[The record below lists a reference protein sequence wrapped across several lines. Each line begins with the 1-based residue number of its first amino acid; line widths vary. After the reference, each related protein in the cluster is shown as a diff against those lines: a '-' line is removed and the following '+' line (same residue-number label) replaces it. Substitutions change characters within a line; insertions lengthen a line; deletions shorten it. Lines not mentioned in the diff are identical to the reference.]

1 MARVAQLVEHQIVDL
16 RVAGSCP
23 VSCPKSNRQAES
35 PAVFCFSGVG
45 MTDKALQEQ
54 YLRRILNSKVYD
66 VAIESPLDE
75 AVALSRKLGNRFLLK
90 REDLQGVHSFKIRG
104 AYNKMSQLPRAALEK
119 GVLAASAGNHAQ
131 GVALSAKRLGCKA
144 TIVMP
149 VTTPEI
155 KIASVRSHG
164 ASIVLSGDSYS
175 DAAATAARL
184 VKEKDYTFIP
194 PYDDPEVIAGQGTV
208 AMEILRQRPDNLDA
222 VFVPIGGGGFAAGVA
237 VYVKAVR
244 PSVKVYGVE
253 PVDSDCMDRSIKAR
267 RRVEMSEVG
276 LFADGVAVKKPGKIT
291 FDLCRR
297 FLDGIVRVSTDE
309 TCAAIK
315 DIFEATRAIC
325 EPAGALALAAAKQLA
340 AKTGAKGETYACIIS
355 GANMNFDRIRFV
367 SEQTEIGERR
377 EAILE
382 CRIPEV
388 RGAFKNFI
396 RKIGKRNVTEFNY
409 RYFDPDRAYV
419 FVGLSVSDREE
430 TRRIVEQLTAAK
442 IGTIDLSDD
451 ELAKEHIRHMVGGHT
466 RGLHDEVVYSVE
478 FPERPGALM
487 DFLEAISG
495 RWNIT
500 LFHYRNHG
508 ADYGKVLVGLQVPSA
523 ERKAFNTALDELGFV
538 YRDVSRNPAY
548 RLFLGNRD

>member
-1 MARVAQLVEHQIVDL
+1 
-16 RVAGSCP
+16 
-23 VSCPKSNRQAES
+23 
-35 PAVFCFSGVG
+35 
-45 MTDKALQEQ
+45 MTDKALQEL
-54 YLRRILNSKVYD
+54 YLRKVLNSKVYD
-66 VAIESPLDE
+66 VAIESPLEE
-75 AVALSRKLGNRFLLK
+75 ATALSSKLGCHFLLK
-90 REDLQGVHSFKIRG
+90 REDLQSVHSFKIRG
-104 AYNKMSQLPRAALEK
+104 AYNKMAQLPRAALEK

-131 GVALSAKRLGCKA
+131 GVALSARRLGCKA

-155 KIASVRSHG
+155 KIASVKSLG

-175 DAAATAARL
+175 DAAAEAARL
-184 VKEKDYTFIP
+184 VKEKAYTFIP
-194 PYDDPEVIAGQGTV
+194 PYDDPDVIAGQGSV

-237 VYVKAVR
+237 VYIKAVR

-253 PVDSDCMDRSIKAR
+253 PVDSDCMDRSIKAGKR
-267 RRVEMSEVG
+267 IEMSEVG

-297 FLDGIVRVSTDE
+297 FLDGIIRVSTDE

-325 EPAGALALAAAKQLA
+325 EPAGALALAAAKKLA
-340 AKTGAKGETYACIIS
+340 QEKGAKDETYACIIS

-367 SEQTEIGERR
+367 SEQTEIGEKR

-388 RGAFKNFI
+388 RGAFKTFI

-409 RYFDPDRAYV
+409 RYFDPEMAYI
-419 FVGLSVSDREE
+419 FVGLSVADRQE
-430 TRRIVEQLTAAK
+430 TKQIVSQLTSAK
-442 IGTIDLSDD
+442 IGTIDLSED

-466 RGLHDEVVYSVE
+466 RNIHDEVVYTFE
-478 FPERPGALM
+478 FPERPGALA

-495 RWNIT
+495 HWNIT

-508 ADYGKVLVGLQVPSA
+508 ADHGKVLVGLQVPRK
-523 ERKAFNTALDELGFV
+523 ERSDFTRTIRALGYVFK
-538 YRDVSRNPAY
+538 DVSSNPAY
-548 RLFLGNRD
+548 RLFLGNQD

>member
-1 MARVAQLVEHQIVDL
+1 
-16 RVAGSCP
+16 
-23 VSCPKSNRQAES
+23 
-35 PAVFCFSGVG
+35 
-45 MTDKALQEQ
+45 MTDKSLQEQ

-66 VAIESPLDE
+66 VAIESPLDQ
-75 AVALSRKLGNRFLLK
+75 AAALSRKLGNTFLLK
-90 REDLQGVHSFKIRG
+90 REDLQEVHSFKIRG
-104 AYNKMSQLPRAALEK
+104 AYNKMAQLPRAALEK

-131 GVALSAKRLGCKA
+131 GVALSARQLGCKA

-149 VTTPEI
+149 ITTPEI
-155 KIASVRSHG
+155 KISSVRSYG
-164 ASIVLSGDSYS
+164 ASIVLAGDSYS
-175 DAAATAARL
+175 DAAAEAARL

-208 AMEILRQRPDNLDA
+208 AMEILRQRPGDLDA
-222 VFVPIGGGGFAAGVA
+222 IFVPIGGGGFAAGVA

-267 RRVEMSEVG
+267 RRVELAEVG
-276 LFADGVAVKKPGKIT
+276 LFADGVAVKKPGRIT

-325 EPAGALALAAAKQLA
+325 EPAGALALAAAKKYAVQ
-340 AKTGAKGETYACIIS
+340 KGTHGETYACIIS

-388 RGAFKNFI
+388 RGAFKSFI

-419 FVGLSVSDREE
+419 FVGLSVSDRSE
-430 TRRIVEQLTAAK
+430 TKRIVDQLTAAK
-442 IGTIDLSDD
+442 IGTIDLSED

-466 RGLHDEVVYSVE
+466 RGIHDEVVYTFE

-487 DFLEAISG
+487 DFLEKISN

-508 ADYGKVLVGLQVPSA
+508 ADHGKVLVGLQVPRP
-523 ERKAFNTALDELGFV
+523 ERADLTKALRELGYVFK
-538 YRDVSRNPAY
+538 DVSRNPAY

>member
-1 MARVAQLVEHQIVDL
+1 M
-16 RVAGSCP
+16 
-23 VSCPKSNRQAES
+23 N
-35 PAVFCFSGVG
+35 
-45 MTDKALQEQ
+45 DKTLQEQ

-66 VAIESPLDE
+66 VAIESPLEE
-75 AVALSRKLGNRFLLK
+75 AAALSKKLGCHFLLK
-90 REDLQGVHSFKIRG
+90 REDLQKVHSFKIRG
-104 AYNKMSQLPRAALEK
+104 AYNNMSQLPRAALEK

-131 GVALSAKRLGCKA
+131 GVALSARALGCKA

-155 KIASVRSHG
+155 KIASVKSYG
-164 ASIVLSGDSYS
+164 ASIVLAGDSYS
-175 DAAATAARL
+175 DAAAEAARL
-184 VKEKDYTFIP
+184 VKEKGMTFIP
-194 PYDDPEVIAGQGTV
+194 PYDDPNVIAGQGTV

-222 VFVPIGGGGFAAGVA
+222 IFVPVGGGGFAAGVA

-253 PVDSDCMDRSIKAR
+253 PIDSDCMDRSIKAGR
-267 RRVEMSEVG
+267 RIELPEVG

-325 EPAGALALAAAKQLA
+325 EPAGALALAAAKKHA
-340 AKTGAKGETYACIIS
+340 ARKGVRGETYACIIS

-367 SEQTEIGERR
+367 SEQTEIGEQR

-388 RGAFKNFI
+388 KGAFKTFI

-409 RYFDPDRAYV
+409 RYFDPDKAYV
-419 FVGLSVSDREE
+419 FVGLAVADREE
-430 TRRIVEQLTAAK
+430 TKQIVAQLTAAK

-466 RGLHDEVVYSVE
+466 RGIHDEVVYTFE

-487 DFLEAISG
+487 DFLEAISNS
-495 RWNIT
+495 WNIT

-508 ADYGKVLVGLQVPSA
+508 ADHGKVLVGLQVPKK
-523 ERKAFNTALDELGFV
+523 ERPAFQRVLRKLGYAF
-538 YRDVSRNPAY
+538 RDVSQNPAY

>member
-1 MARVAQLVEHQIVDL
+1 
-16 RVAGSCP
+16 
-23 VSCPKSNRQAES
+23 
-35 PAVFCFSGVG
+35 
-45 MTDKALQEQ
+45 MTNKALQEQ

-66 VAIESPLDE
+66 VAIESPLEE
-75 AVALSRKLGNRFLLK
+75 AMSLGRKLGNRFLLK
-90 REDLQGVHSFKIRG
+90 REDLQNVHSFKIRG
-104 AYNKMSQLPRAALEK
+104 AYNKMSQMPRSALEK

-131 GVALSAKRLGCKA
+131 GVALSARKLGCKA

-155 KIASVRSHG
+155 KISSVRAHG
-164 ASIVLSGDSYS
+164 ASIVLAGDSYS
-175 DAAATAARL
+175 DAAAEAARL
-184 VKEKDYTFIP
+184 VAEKDYTFIP
-194 PYDDPEVIAGQGTV
+194 PYDDPDVIAGQGTV
-208 AMEILRQRPDNLDA
+208 AMEILRQRPADLDA

-237 VYVKAVR
+237 VYIKAVR

-253 PVDSDCMDRSIKAR
+253 PVDSDCMDRSIRAKR
-267 RRVEMSEVG
+267 RIEMAEVG

-325 EPAGALALAAAKQLA
+325 EPAGALALAAAKQHA
-340 AKTGAKGETYACIIS
+340 ARTGEKGRTYACIIS

-367 SEQTEIGERR
+367 SEQTEIGEKR

-388 RGAFKNFI
+388 RGAFKSFI

-409 RYFDPDRAYV
+409 RYFDPDKAYV

-430 TRRIVEQLTAAK
+430 TRRIVRQLTAAK

-466 RGLHDEVVYSVE
+466 RGIHDEVVYAVE

-487 DFLEAISG
+487 NFLEAISD

-508 ADYGKVLVGLQVPSA
+508 ADHGKVLVGLQVPMR
-523 ERKAFNTALDELGFV
+523 ERKAFNDALTQLRFAF
-538 YRDVSRNPAY
+538 RDVSRNPAY

>member
-1 MARVAQLVEHQIVDL
+1 M
-16 RVAGSCP
+16 
-23 VSCPKSNRQAES
+23 N
-35 PAVFCFSGVG
+35 
-45 MTDKALQEQ
+45 DKALQER

-66 VAIESPLDE
+66 VAIESPLEE
-75 AVALSRKLGNRFLLK
+75 AAALSRKLGNHFLLK
-90 REDLQGVHSFKIRG
+90 REDLQRVHSFKIRG
-104 AYNKMSQLPRAALEK
+104 AYNNMSQLPRAALEK

-131 GVALSAKRLGCKA
+131 GVALSARELGCSA

-155 KIASVRSHG
+155 KISSVRSYG
-164 ASIVLSGDSYS
+164 ASIVLAGDSYS
-175 DAAATAARL
+175 DAALEAAHL
-184 VKEKDYTFIP
+184 VKERDLTFIP

-208 AMEILRQRPDNLDA
+208 AMEILRQRPDKLDA
-222 VFVPIGGGGFAAGVA
+222 IFVPIGGGGFAAGVA

-244 PSVKVYGVE
+244 PSVKVIGVE
-253 PVDSDCMDRSIKAR
+253 PVDSDCMDRSIKAG
-267 RRVEMSEVG
+267 RRVALAEVG

-325 EPAGALALAAAKQLA
+325 EPAGALALAAAKQYA
-340 AKTGAKGETYACIIS
+340 ARKGARDETYACIIS

-367 SEQTEIGERR
+367 SEQTEIGEQR

-388 RGAFKNFI
+388 RGAFKAFI
-396 RKIGKRNVTEFNY
+396 HQIGKRSVTEFNY
-409 RYFDPDRAYV
+409 RYFDSDRAYV
-419 FVGLSVSDREE
+419 FVGLSVADREE
-430 TRRIVEQLTAAK
+430 TKRIVAQLTAAK

-466 RGLHDEVVYSVE
+466 RGIHDEVVYTFE

-487 DFLEAISG
+487 DFLEEMSDN
-495 RWNIT
+495 WNIT

-508 ADYGKVLVGLQVPSA
+508 ADHGKVLVGLQVPPT
-523 ERKAFNTALDELGFV
+523 ERPAFRRVLRRLGYAF
-538 YRDVSRNPAY
+538 RDVSQNSAY